1 MKVILIPGDYNVSLV
16 QEAKRLLMIAD
27 EDERSL
33 ELDAFVECNGPSA
46 AYDAMYYA
54 CSNGAEQL
62 REQASYLCDTLFW
75 DKREHYLG
83 RMAGISN

>member
-33 ELDAFVECNGPSA
+33 ELDAFVE
-46 AYDAMYYA
+46 
-54 CSNGAEQL
+54 
-62 REQASYLCDTLFW
+62 
-75 DKREHYLG
+75 
-83 RMAGISN
+83 